1 MSVRRSIQ
9 PPPLVSRPWS
19 ALPLGAGSEVAR
31 VAPSGSPVL
40 RLAAG
45 LRGRYLLAIDL
56 IGIVVAAYIAL
67 ALRFDRLSG
76 PFLVPAFPVVVGLLV
91 AVRTITNVKLG
102 LYSRRWRF
110 ASVPDLERIVA
121 AVVLGTLVAAVI
133 FYGTS
138 AAAGTA
144 WADGFPRSFWVAELL
159 LSIAILGGIRFGIRA
174 ASDRARGPGDMTAA
188 DRHATL
194 LYGAGHTGAMV
205 ARSAQRD
212 SRSGVVP
219 VGFLDDDQTLAGG
232 TVAGLRVH
240 GGLAAME
247 RAVAETGAQTLLI
260 TMPGA
265 PGRAVRRVFD
275 AALALNLEVRI
286 VPSMTD
292 VLDGTV
298 DANRIRRVR
307 VEDLLRRPMVTEHAA
322 GVEEIIR
329 DKTVLITGGGG
340 SIGSEL
346 ARQVFALGPRR
357 LILVDRAESPL
368 YLIERELEMRRGHGK
383 GSGEVRIHLAN
394 VASRAVMERL
404 VAAEA
409 PNVIFHAAAYKHVP
423 MMEEHPS
430 DAAHVNIGGTM
441 VMLDAAAAAGVDRF
455 VFVSTD
461 KAVRPSSVMGASK
474 RIAEMLVADTA
485 HRTGR
490 PYVSVRFGNVLGSTG
505 SVVPIFQEQLANGE
519 PLTVTHPEMTRFFM
533 TIPEASWLILDA
545 AALGEDGDLFV
556 LDMGEPVRI
565 MDLAR
570 DLVRLTGRDPES
582 QPIETVGLRPGEKLH
597 EELFYDLEAVEP
609 TTSAKVLRVISTP
622 SPMDVREHARQLLAM
637 ASGADERAL
646 RLALLEC
653 AWAIDEPVPAT
664 PPAQSPVPAAPLT
677 QAPVPAT
684 LDRTGVATRPPG
696 EVASIVPA

>member
-9 PPPLVSRPWS
+9 RPQLVNRPWP
-19 ALPLGAGSEVAR
+19 APTPVGGADGAR
-31 VAPSGSPVL
+31 VGPSGSPVL
-40 RLAAG
+40 RLTAE

-56 IGIVVAAYIAL
+56 AGIIVAAYIAL

-76 PFLVPAFPVVVGLLV
+76 PFLVPAFPMVVVLLV
-91 AVRTITNVKLG
+91 AVRTSTNVQLG

-121 AVVLGTLVAAVI
+121 AVALGSLVAVVI
-133 FYGTS
+133 FYGAS
-138 AAAGTA
+138 AVVGTG
-144 WADGFPRSFWVAELL
+144 WADGFPRSFWFAELL
-159 LSIAILGGIRFGIRA
+159 LSVAILGGIRFGIRA
-174 ASDRARGPGDMTAA
+174 ASDRAKGPSDAAAA
-188 DRHATL
+188 DRRATL
-194 LYGAGHTGAMV
+194 LYGAGHAGV
-205 ARSAQRD
+205 LLARSALRD
-212 SRSGVVP
+212 ARSGVVP
-219 VGFLDDDQTLAGG
+219 VGFLDDDQQLAGG
-232 TVAGLRVH
+232 TVAGLRVY

-260 TMPGA
+260 TMPTA
-265 PGRAVRRVFD
+265 PGGAVRRVFD
-275 AALALNLEVRI
+275 AALALHLEVRI

-292 VLDGTV
+292 LLDGTV
-298 DANRIRRVR
+298 DANRIRAVR

-322 GVEEIIR
+322 GVAEIIR

-368 YLIERELEMRRGHGK
+368 YLIERELEVRRGHGK
-383 GSGEVRIHLAN
+383 GSGEVVIHLAN

-404 VAAEA
+404 VATEA

-430 DAAHVNIGGTM
+430 DATHVNIGGTM

-519 PLTVTHPEMTRFFM
+519 PLTITHPDMTRFFM

-545 AALGEDGDLFV
+545 AALGQDGDLFV

-570 DLVRLTGRDPES
+570 DLVRLAGRDPES

-597 EELFYDLEAVEP
+597 EELFYDVEEVEP
-609 TTSAKVLRVISTP
+609 TTSAKVLRAIAP
-622 SPMDVREHARQLLAM
+622 SSSVDVREHARHLLTM

-646 RLALLEC
+646 RLALLDF
-653 AWAIDEPVPAT
+653 ARAVDGPVPAT
-664 PPAQSPVPAAPLT
+664 PLA
-677 QAPVPAT
+677 QAPGPHALDGIGIAT
-684 LDRTGVATRPPG
+684 RRPPG
-696 EVASIVPA
+696 DIAATVPA